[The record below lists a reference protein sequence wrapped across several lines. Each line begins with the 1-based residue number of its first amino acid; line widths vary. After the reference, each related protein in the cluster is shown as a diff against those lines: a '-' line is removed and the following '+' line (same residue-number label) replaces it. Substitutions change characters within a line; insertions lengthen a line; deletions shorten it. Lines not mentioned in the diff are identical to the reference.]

1 MNPFFDHFGPFLMFD
16 WFRKHAIQEIA
27 KPLPFE
33 QLKRHAKIV
42 VLDDEKDSFPTEL
55 LQNDGYTI
63 EWWSRL
69 DAAKLHRLEKG
80 DFDIIILDIQGI
92 TDQTLSDTG
101 DGLGVLRRLKSV
113 NPYQIVVAFSGKT
126 YDLDSVPFWKLA
138 DETIRKPVSV
148 ITCKEVIDRLIREHI
163 SVRAYWDSV
172 EHLLQENGVPPDKV
186 KKLENR
192 VVKSAKSGSS
202 LYLADVQ
209 KIVGS
214 VKSIV
219 AVVGAVHKI
228 VLLWQ
233 KIF

>member
-1 MNPFFDHFGPFLMFD
+1 MFG
-16 WFRKHAIQEIA
+16 WFQKHAIQEIA
-27 KPLPFE
+27 QPLPFE

-63 EWWSRL
+63 EWWSQL
-69 DAAKLHRLEKG
+69 DAAKLHRLERG
-80 DFDIIILDIQGI
+80 DFDIIVLDIQGI
-92 TDQTLSDTG
+92 TDHTLSDTG

-113 NPYQIVVAFSGKT
+113 NPRQVVVAFSGKT

-148 ITCKEVIDRLIREHI
+148 ITCKEVIDRLIKEHI
-163 SVRAYWDSV
+163 SVQAYWESV
-172 EHLLQENGVPPDKV
+172 QHLLTENGVGADKV

-202 LYLADVQ
+202 MGLREVQ
-209 KIVGS
+209 RIVGS
-214 VKSIV
+214 VKSI
-219 AVVGAVHKI
+219 ATVVGAIHKI
-228 VLLWQ
+228 VLLCQ

>member
-1 MNPFFDHFGPFLMFD
+1 MFGL
-16 WFRKHAIQEIA
+16 FRKHDIQEIA
-27 KPLPFE
+27 QPIPFE

-42 VLDDEKDSFPTEL
+42 VLDDEKDSFPSEL

-63 EWWSRL
+63 EWWPRL

-92 TDQTLSDTG
+92 TDRTLSDTG
-101 DGLGVLRRLKSV
+101 DGMGVLRRLKSV

-148 ITCKEVIDRLIREHI
+148 ITCKEIIDRLIKEHI
-163 SVRAYWDSV
+163 SVTAYWDSV
-172 EHLLQENGVPPDKV
+172 EHLLQENGVPEDKV

-192 VVKSAKSGSS
+192 VVKSAKGGSS
-202 LYLADVQ
+202 LHLSDVQ

-214 VKSIV
+214 IKSL
-219 AVVGAVHKI
+219 GAIAGAIHKI
-228 VLLWQ
+228 VLLCQ